1 MNSVF
6 GLPTWCSSIP
16 RDDDGAN
23 CQMFWKRNDITF
35 GSPKNE
41 MVFPTS
47 WGCFLVTTLVD
58 IAIQSSQ
65 RIWTMMCCWRWR
77 TSLWLLEKLKKQ
89 QWDFVGMIWKIW
101 KNYLVGFKH
110 EWIIFHFIIFHL
122 WDVIRNPLTN
132 SLHHFSRWWNCT
144 TTNQICGDGEPNIT
158 GEVGDITVTTTRPG
172 KQRKC
177 YWKWPST

>member
-35 GSPKNE
+35 GSPKIE

-77 TSLWLLEKLKKQ
+77 TSLWLLEKLKNNGILLEWYGKY
-89 QWDFVGMIWKIW
+89 GKMIW
-101 KNYLVGFKH
+101 LVSNMNGLFYNFSSMGCHPKPIDELTPSFFKM
-110 EWIIFHFIIFHL
+110 
-122 WDVIRNPLTN
+122 VK
-132 SLHHFSRWWNCT
+132 LHHHQPDMRRWRAEYHRWSRWHHSHNYPAW
-144 TTNQICGDGEPNIT
+144 
-158 GEVGDITVTTTRPG
+158 
-172 KQRKC
+172 
-177 YWKWPST
+177 